1 MPGLDPLSWAILLLL
16 IGCGLVVMEI
26 FVPSGGILGFLSTV
40 AILGSLFKAFE
51 HSSTTGFGFIAITLL
66 AVPTA
71 IVLAFKYWPMTPMG
85 KSFLGE
91 LPDAAD
97 VKPFDPRRE
106 LVGRIGIAKSKML
119 PSGSISIDDH
129 LFDAV
134 SQGPAIDEGQAV
146 IVVEV
151 RANRVIVRPADDDE
165 IRHSGE
171 DPRNLLST
179 PVEELGFDSLED
191 PLA

>member
-1 MPGLDPLSWAILLLL
+1 MPAFDPLSWAILLLL
-16 IGCGLVVMEI
+16 VGCGLVVMEI
-26 FVPSGGILGFLSTV
+26 FIPSGGVLGFLSTV
-40 AILGSLFKAFE
+40 AILGSLVMAFR
-51 HSSTTGFGFIAITLL
+51 HNSTTGLGFIVITLL

-71 IVLAFKYWPMTPMG
+71 IALAFKYWPMTPMG
-85 KSFLGE
+85 KAFLGE
-91 LPDAAD
+91 LPDASD
-97 VKPFDPRRE
+97 VRPFDPRRD

-119 PSGSISIDDH
+119 PSGSISIDKH

-134 SQGPAIDEGQAV
+134 SQGPAIDKGQAV
-146 IVVEV
+146 MVVEV

-165 IRHSGE
+165 IRRSGE